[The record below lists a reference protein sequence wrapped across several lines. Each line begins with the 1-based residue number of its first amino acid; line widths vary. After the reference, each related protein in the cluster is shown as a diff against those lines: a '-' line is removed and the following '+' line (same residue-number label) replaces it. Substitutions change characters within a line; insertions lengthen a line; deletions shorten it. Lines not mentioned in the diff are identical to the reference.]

1 MALRAWGA
9 RQLGSILLFAL
20 LTASAASLS
29 WDLPEP
35 RSRASKIRV
44 HPRGNLWATGHF
56 MGKKSLKP
64 PSLPL
69 LGTAPH
75 VFPRDQTLQLS
86 HDLLRTLLLRRP
98 PGTSPGGPPP
108 RTQARSIPLCSLS
121 VQEAA
126 GASAAE
132 VMPLMRKMRPRG
144 LDCAHPRK
152 VLNGILVVAPSGCK
166 SWAQISV
173 TPLL

>member
-1 MALRAWGA
+1 MT
-9 RQLGSILLFAL
+9 ICPYV
-20 LTASAASLS
+20 T
-29 WDLPEP
+29 
-35 RSRASKIRV
+35 
-44 HPRGNLWATGHF
+44 LW
-56 MGKKSLKP
+56 M
-64 PSLPL
+64 PSLGMAGCPY
-69 LGTAPH
+69 
-75 VFPRDQTLQLS
+75 QLPP
-86 HDLLRTLLLRRP
+86 P
-98 PGTSPGGPPP
+98 PG
-108 RTQARSIPLCSLS
+108 SIPLCSLS

>member
-108 RTQARSIPLCSLS
+108 RTQ
-121 VQEAA
+121 EAA